1 MKNGVKE
8 KEEYL
13 ECLWGMKEQ
22 KSLLIDSLKKNI
34 NQTFDE
40 KILDSLVA
48 DGFANI
54 LDKEKKVVLTEKGES
69 RAREIIRAHRIGE
82 RLLYD
87 VFGEDFEEGACEF
100 EHIKSIELVDS
111 ICTLLGHPREC
122 PHGKPIPEGEC
133 CKRSAK
139 TAHNMIAPLTDL
151 EIGQSAKIAYIECKD
166 DSRMHKLNGL
176 QIRPGTFVKLHQC
189 YPCYVLE
196 CEGANIAL
204 DEDIVSNIRIWLHS
218 SEKNNNKKDV

>member
-22 KSLLIDSLKKNI
+22 KSISMDCFKNNI
-34 NQTFDE
+34 NQKFDE
-40 KILDSLVA
+40 KILDDLVS

-54 LDKEKKVVLTEKGES
+54 LNQGKDVVLTENGEA

-87 VFGEDFEEGACEF
+87 VFGEEFEEGACEF
-100 EHIKSIELVDS
+100 EHIKAMDIVDS

-122 PHGKPIPEGEC
+122 PHGRPIPEGKC
-133 CKRSAK
+133 CKLSAK
-139 TAHNMIAPLTDL
+139 TAHNMVAHLTDL
-151 EIGQSAKIAYIECKD
+151 EIGKTAKIAYIECRD

-176 QIRPGTFVKLHQC
+176 QIRPGTFVKLHQR